1 LGSIEPNLAFETAD
15 QQPDISTMSTR
26 NCTLIAVLVIAA
38 GWIGG
43 GLYVWRNIPSETE
56 VARGLLST
64 IQEALKTQKQ
74 MVDSALMAETFLAQ
88 KETSHDADYRIEKLQ
103 QYQQMLKPLD
113 DEW

>member
-1 LGSIEPNLAFETAD
+1 MFSRHFTV
-15 QQPDISTMSTR
+15 
-26 NCTLIAVLVIAA
+26 IAVLFLAVV
-38 GWIGG
+38 WIGG
-43 GLYVWRNIPSETE
+43 GFYVWRNIPSETE
-56 VARGLLST
+56 VARGRLST